1 MRPEPSRGRDSRR
14 TSNSPSSRRNTQHPR
29 RRKVKKRA
37 NEVAKRRR
45 KRKFNEAMG
54 GFIPVFLAIVLI
66 IAVVGIFYGA
76 KLVERYRYSGKY
88 ADLSEYFGVYYPY
101 QVAMI
106 INNER
111 VEEKAVYYKDS
122 YYLSEDDVRKY
133 FTKHFYVNI
142 DEQNCFYTTQDEII
156 KADLNQSENF
166 CYMRGDSRNELSC
179 APVITNDG
187 KTYFSFEY
195 LKLFADF
202 NMAVFDEPQHL
213 VIYTEDKSLD
223 KAKVIKD
230 TQVRYRGG
238 VKSDILKDVKEN
250 DTLYVL
256 EEMEDWAKVQT
267 TDGFIGYVEMKR
279 YERAGSDTI
288 TIEKCPITLNYSYL
302 SVDGKVNMAF
312 HQLFSESASDYSD
325 VPKDVGINVVA
336 PTVFRVTDNE
346 GTISNIAN
354 SKYVANAH
362 EAGVKV
368 WGVWTDVDDEVDLSE
383 ILASFEKRQD
393 FIATIISLS
402 RQAELDGINLDFEK
416 IPSSAGEDWGEF
428 LKELSIETHKAGLV
442 LSVDDYAPTASTV
455 HYKRDI
461 QGLVCDYVIV
471 MGYDE
476 HWASGGVAGSVASIG
491 FVESGIE
498 NTIAAGIPAERVIN
512 AVPFYTRV
520 WKTKD
525 GSVTADTMSIASTA
539 KWIADCGV
547 ELNWNDEAG
556 QYYGEKEMNSILY
569 QVWMEDAE
577 SISDKLTVMDTLGC
591 AGVAEWKLGMDTPEI
606 WAVIL
611 EYLNS

>member
-402 RQAELDGINLDFEK
+402 RQAELDGVNLDFEK

>member
-29 RRKVKKRA
+29 RRKVRKRS

-76 KLVERYRYSGKY
+76 KLVERYRYSSKY

-156 KADLNQSENF
+156 RADLNQSENF

-202 NMAVFDEPQHL
+202 NMAVFNDPQHL

-267 TDGFIGYVEMKR
+267 MDGFIGYVEMKR
-279 YERAGSDTI
+279 YEKAGSDSI

-302 SVDGKVNMAF
+302 TVDGKVNMAF

-325 VPKDVGINVVA
+325 VPKEVGINVVA

-346 GTISNIAN
+346 GTIANIAN
-354 SKYVANAH
+354 TNYVANAH
-362 EAGVKV
+362 SAGVKV
-368 WGVWTDVDDEVDLSE
+368 WGVWTDVDDDVDISE
-383 ILASFEKRQD
+383 ILASYEKRQA
-393 FIATIISLS
+393 FIANMISLS
-402 RQAELDGINLDFEK
+402 QQTGMDGINLDFEK
-416 IPSSAGEDWGEF
+416 IPSSAGEHWGEF
-428 LKELSIETHKAGLV
+428 LKELSVETHKAGLV

-498 NTIAAGIPAERVIN
+498 NTIAAGVPAERVIN
-512 AVPFYTRV
+512 AIPFYTRV

-569 QVWMEDAE
+569 QVWMEDEE

>member
-195 LKLFADF
+195 LKLFSDF
-202 NMAVFDEPQHL
+202 NMSVYDEPQHL

-393 FIATIISLS
+393 FIANIISLS